1 MQVLHMY
8 NQKKFRLKLGVAC
21 RTLIV
26 AAAVLGAGCSNTD
39 KPEKQTKILYSA
51 VKLNDTAR
59 LKLEFGEKAFD
70 GQLEISYKGLYKD
83 SGSVNGIIKGDTLK
97 GTYYFQRYGIPKWER
112 IPISLLKKD
121 SKLIMGVGT
130 MEIYMNMTFFKKT
143 IPIDYQNVKF
153 IFEKVR

>member
-1 MQVLHMY
+1 MY
-8 NQKKFRLKLGVAC
+8 NIQTRYLKVNIPG
-21 RTLIV
+21 LIV
-26 AAAVLGAGCSNTD
+26 IIAIANFLCGCSNSD
-39 KPEKQTKILYSA
+39 KREKQTKVLYSA
-51 VKLNDTAR
+51 INENDTAR

-112 IPISLLKKD
+112 IPISLLKRD
-121 SKLIMGVGT
+121 SKLIMGVGD

-143 IPIDYQNVKF
+143 VPIDYENVKF
-153 IFEKVR
+153 IFEKIR

>member
-1 MQVLHMY
+1 MRY
-8 NQKKFRLKLGVAC
+8 LKVNIPG
-21 RTLIV
+21 LIV
-26 AAAVLGAGCSNTD
+26 IIAIANFLCGCSNSD
-39 KPEKQTKILYSA
+39 KREKQTKVLYSA
-51 VKLNDTAR
+51 IKENDTAR

-112 IPISLLKKD
+112 IPISLLKRD
-121 SKLIMGVGT
+121 SKLIMGVGD

-143 IPIDYQNVKF
+143 VPIDYENVKF
-153 IFEKVR
+153 IFEKIR